1 MPLFALGALG
11 TSPGKGQGVGE
22 SISTVEAENET
33 LNRAQEKLVERRLR
47 LKVDIR
53 LCTIAGIIC
62 SFNLLDSGIISSG
75 SVTSMTTDLS
85 LEGTRWR
92 QMIFLRILLGI
103 SNVWG
108 LSGSD
113 AGEVLVLASG
123 NIMNFGLNH
132 LDGQA
137 GLEGGESN
145 REDPERQKRRTPG
158 AIFRVQDPGSFSRFQ
173 TVQIQFSLLPL
184 EPGVNLPIILSANHP
199 GMGFDANKSIL
210 LSAPPYYYAVIPVLL
225 TSLLGDKLRLRGPLI
240 FFNSLS
246 FIAGFLILGF
256 PTSKQV
262 TVRSIG
268 TFLSTGAYVSNW
280 AALNAYLAN
289 NIVGQWKR
297 ATVAA
302 SVTASKGLGG
312 IADSF
317 IVRSSEA
324 LTYETA
330 VWVLLCK

>member
-33 LNRAQEKLVERRLR
+33 LNRAQEKQVERRLR

-75 SVTSMTTDLS
+75 S
-85 LEGTRWR
+85 
-92 QMIFLRILLGI
+92 
-103 SNVWG
+103 
-108 LSGSD
+108 
-113 AGEVLVLASG
+113 
-123 NIMNFGLNH
+123 
-132 LDGQA
+132 
-137 GLEGGESN
+137 
-145 REDPERQKRRTPG
+145 
-158 AIFRVQDPGSFSRFQ
+158 
-173 TVQIQFSLLPL
+173 IQFSLLPL

-289 NIVGQWKR
+289 NIVGQWKP

-330 VWVLLCK
+330 VLGSIV